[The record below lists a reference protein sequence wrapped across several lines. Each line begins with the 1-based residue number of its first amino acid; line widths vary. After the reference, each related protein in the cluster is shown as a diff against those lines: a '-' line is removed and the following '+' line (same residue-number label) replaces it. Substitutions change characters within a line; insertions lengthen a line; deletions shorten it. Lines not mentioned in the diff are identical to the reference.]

1 MNLKLNIKNKFIILV
16 VIFATILSGVALF
29 ISSRTITKMVDES
42 YQERT
47 DEIAATVARVIDS
60 EAAGKITE
68 ELMTIYYSIN
78 DKVSSEEWGSPE
90 FDAYVAKFEHLRD
103 TDEFKTLLKQLRS
116 LQEVNNVDCLYLI
129 SVDYEGKNFIY
140 VVDAALE
147 DACPPGCFDPLYEV
161 NFGIIEDHDIGFP
174 AYITNTEEYGWL
186 VTSAAPVYNAKGDLV
201 CYAGVDIS
209 MDEIRQEQQSFITSL
224 AIAMIL
230 MTIIICFITI
240 RILDGSVVRPINLL
254 SAAALK
260 YHESKNNEKTSFEE
274 ININTGDEI
283 ESLHKSM
290 IQMEKDIDNYIEN
303 LIRTRKQLST
313 SKQEAAEMNELA
325 HKDSLTGI
333 RNKLAYD
340 QEEEKLRK
348 ELKKGNKEFGIA
360 MIDLNDL
367 KSINDT
373 YGHDYG
379 NISIKKISQI
389 ICEVFIHSPV
399 FRIGGDE
406 FAVILRNNDYD
417 KIESLVAEFNEKL
430 AAQDKEDLEPWEK
443 VKGAIGYAL
452 YDPEH
457 DQSVDDVFRRA
468 DQDMYQKKKAM
479 KEGQNSRS

>member
-1 MNLKLNIKNKFIILV
+1 MKLNIKNKIVILV
-16 VIFATILSGVALF
+16 AVFATILSGIALF
-29 ISSRTITKMVDES
+29 ISSRTITDLVDES
-42 YQERT
+42 YQNRT
-47 DEIAATVARVIDS
+47 NEIAATVARVIDS
-60 EAAGKITE
+60 EAAEKLTK
-68 ELMTIYYSIN
+68 ELMAIYDATA

-90 FDAYVAKFEHLRD
+90 FDAYIGKYEHLRD
-103 TDEFKTLLKQLRS
+103 TDEFKKLLDQLRS

-147 DACPPGCFDPLYEV
+147 DECPPGCFDPLYEINYGV
-161 NFGIIEDHDIGFP
+161 IEDHDIGFP

-186 VTSAAPVYNAKGDLV
+186 VTSAAPIYNAKGELV

-209 MDEIRQEQQSFITSL
+209 MDEIRQRQQSFITSL
-224 AIAMIL
+224 AFAMII
-230 MTIIICFITI
+230 MTVVICFATI
-240 RILDGSVVRPINLL
+240 RILDNQVVRPINLL

-260 YHESKNNEKTSFEE
+260 YRESKDKEKTSFEQ
-274 ININTGDEI
+274 IKINTGDEI
-283 ESLHKSM
+283 ESLHNSM

-303 LIRTRKQLST
+303 LIKTRKQLSS
-313 SKQEAAEMNELA
+313 SKQEAAEMSELA

-348 ELKKGNKEFGIA
+348 ELKDGNKEFGIA
-360 MIDLNDL
+360 VVDLNDL

-379 NISIKKISQI
+379 NISIVNISKI
-389 ICEVFIHSPV
+389 ICEVFVHSPV

-406 FAVILRNNDYD
+406 FAVILKNNDYD
-417 KIESLVAEFNEKL
+417 KIESLIDEFNEKL
-430 AAQDKEDLEPWEK
+430 AAQDKEDLQPWEN

-452 YDPEH
+452 YDPEK

-479 KEGQNSRS
+479 KNKSKNK